1 LAPKDGVLPRNH
13 RKSIDALAAKL
24 GVKPTRLDDIL
35 GKGADLWRSDLELE
49 QFVKDIYARRK
60 EDREPAKP

>member
-1 LAPKDGVLPRNH
+1 M
-13 RKSIDALAAKL
+13 SIQDLAAEQ

-49 QFVKDIYARRK
+49 QFVDNIYACRR
-60 EDREPAKP
+60 EDREPTKQ